1 MDKLIEAL
9 GPWPMVQGMV
19 LGLVVAAIGIW
30 AMRRG
35 MQENSLKGENAIED
49 IRARWELQKAI
60 GHIHENSFEMV
71 EQLKRGN
78 DLAEQM
84 VSAVNRLNDTRW
96 NAKQ

>member
-9 GPWPMVQGMV
+9 GPWPMVQRMV
-19 LGLVVAAIGIW
+19 LGLIVAAIGIW

-35 MQENSLKGENAIED
+35 FQDSRKIEPEIED

-71 EQLKRGN
+71 RHLERSNEIAEQL
-78 DLAEQM
+78 LAAIQRITD
-84 VSAVNRLNDTRW
+84 ARW
-96 NAKQ
+96 NSRQ